1 MDVIGFLREIASD
14 RRYAR
19 QIVHVRMLEA
29 APARYAKPRT
39 ELPQAL
45 WSLLRKSGIFQL
57 YTHQAAAI
65 DSLAEGKDVAVVTGT
80 ASGKTLCYNIPV
92 VTRLLEEPDARAL
105 YLFPTKALTQDQL
118 AALQRWGQDGALKD
132 RLRPAVYD
140 GDTPSHNRSRIRS
153 DSSIILTN
161 PDMLHVGILPY
172 HGRWHAM
179 LRNLRYLVIDELHAY
194 RGIFG
199 SHVACV
205 LRRLRRLC
213 DHYGSR
219 PQIVCCSATIA
230 NPLELAEKLTARRM
244 TLVDD
249 DGSPRGRKYFVLWN
263 PPFLDMDNMLRRSAN
278 VEAMELLREL
288 VRRRTQTIV
297 FAKSRVAAE
306 LIYKYAAEGLRGEG
320 DLAQRIRPY
329 RGGYLPEQRRA
340 IEKELFSGRLLAV
353 SATNALELGI
363 DIGKL
368 DAAILVGFPGTICST
383 WQQAGRAGR
392 SSQDSLVVLV
402 GYNEPVDQYLMRN
415 PEYLF
420 GAGCEH
426 GVVDPQNPYILASQ
440 LACACFEK
448 PLEAADSDYFGP
460 LVEQVAGICC
470 DEGQMKSIDGRYYW
484 STTEFPAKAT
494 SLRTISP
501 DTYAIADVSQNK
513 VIAQVD
519 SISAPELVYPNAIYL
534 HEGQSYLVKELD
546 SQAKVAK
553 VAPVEVDYYTQ
564 PVLASSCRLG
574 EAAETKEWPPSVA
587 SKPGLSAAWRPRR
600 DQMRRAASLPGLG
613 DLNASAGRLA
623 FGPCDV
629 TWQTIAFRKIK
640 YYTMELIGQD
650 RLDLPSQTLSTTACW
665 WAVGEKLRDAVSEAG
680 FNPIEAMAG
689 LRNLLLSSLP
699 ALAMCDRR
707 DISGMVDSSNLG
719 VPTIIVYDR
728 YSGGLGFAQKGYE
741 LIDTWL
747 EMSRQIVRGCPCQ
760 LGCPSCVGLANLR
773 PPVHHDPDVYGG
785 YPVPNKQATLILLNA
800 IQA

>member
-1 MDVIGFLREIASD
+1 MWDDFRMDVIGFLREIASD
-14 RRYAR
+14 RRYAK
-19 QIVHVRMLEA
+19 QIVHVRMLEP
-29 APARYAKPRT
+29 APARYAQPRT

-45 WSLLRKSGIFQL
+45 WSVLRKNGIFQL
-57 YTHQAAAI
+57 YAHQAAAI
-65 DSLAEGKDVAVVTGT
+65 DAVAEGKDVAIVTGA

-92 VTRLLEEPDARAL
+92 VSRLLGEPDARAM

-118 AALQRWGQDGALKD
+118 ATLQRWVQDEALSD

-140 GDTPSHNRSRIRS
+140 GDTPSHSRSRIRC
-153 DSSIILTN
+153 DASIILTN

-179 LRNLRYLVIDELHAY
+179 LRNLRYVVVDELHAY

-199 SHVACV
+199 SQVACV
-205 LRRLRRLC
+205 LRRLLRLC
-213 DHYGSR
+213 EHYGSR

-230 NPLELAEKLTARRM
+230 NPLELAEKLTGRRM
-244 TLVDD
+244 TLIDD

-263 PPFLDMDNMLRRSAN
+263 PPFLDLDNMVRRSAN
-278 VEAMELLREL
+278 IEAMELLREL

-306 LIYKYAAEGLRGEG
+306 LIYKYAAEALAGEG
-320 DLAQRIRPY
+320 DLADRIRPY
-329 RGGYLPEQRRA
+329 RGGYLPKQRRA
-340 IEKELFSGRLLAV
+340 IEKDLFSGRLLAV

-363 DIGKL
+363 DVGRL

-392 SSQDSLVVLV
+392 SSQDSLVLLV
-402 GYNEPVDQYLMRN
+402 GYNEPVDQYLMRH

-420 GAGCEH
+420 GAGHEH
-426 GVVDPQNPYILASQ
+426 GVIDPYNPYILASQ

-448 PLEAADSDYFGP
+448 PLEPSDSDYFGP

-470 DEGQMKSIDGRYYW
+470 EEGQMKSIDGRFYW
-484 STTEFPAKAT
+484 STSEFPAKTA

-501 DTYAIADVSQNK
+501 DTYTIADISQGGK

-534 HEGQSYLVKELD
+534 HEGQSYLVKDLD

-553 VAPVEVDYYTQ
+553 VAAVEVDYYTQ
-564 PVLASSCRLG
+564 PVQASSCRLG
-574 EAAETKEWPPSVA
+574 EAAEIK
-587 SKPGLSAAWRPRR
+587 SAA
-600 DQMRRAASLPGLG
+600 
-613 DLNASAGRLA
+613 AGWLA

-640 YYTMELIGQD
+640 YYTMELVGQD
-650 RLDLPSQTLSTTACW
+650 QLDLPSQTLSTTACW
-665 WAVGEKLRDAVSEAG
+665 WVLDEKPRAAVAEAG
-680 FNPIEAMAG
+680 FNPIEALVG
-689 LRNLLLSSLP
+689 LRNLMLSSLP
-699 ALAMCDRR
+699 SLAMCDRR
-707 DISGMVDSSNLG
+707 DISGLVDSSNLG
-719 VPTIIVYDR
+719 IPTVIVYDR

-747 EMSRQIVRGCPCQ
+747 EMCREIVRECPCQ

-773 PPVHHDPDVYGG
+773 PPVHHDPDVMGG
-785 YPVPNKQATLILLNA
+785 YPVPNKQATLVLLNA
-800 IQA
+800 IQNAKRASTRTGH